1 MSLSQEDRTFL
12 KTYDDSKYAK
22 PSVTADMVIFSAIP
36 HPMPDAVPALGLPKI
51 TADSSASAGAPSTL
65 SLSDGSLQVLLIRR
79 GKSPY
84 KDQFAL
90 PGGFVNPDESVDQ
103 AARRELLE
111 ETGVDCLCLEPI
123 RTFSTPGRDPRRW
136 VISCAYLA
144 LLDAANLHVKAADDA
159 KDARWFQIFLTDKKD
174 GQWNLDLKDT
184 STSEPV
190 PIHLTFQETYPE
202 NTASLLPSTPH
213 LTLLNP
219 ENGLAFD
226 HGEILG
232 YAVKKLQNLLVEN

>member
-1 MSLSQEDRTFL
+1 MSLSNEDQTFL

-22 PSVTADMVIFSAIP
+22 PSVTADMVIFSTTSAP
-36 HPMPDAVPALGLPKI
+36 QSQALLSNQPV
-51 TADSSASAGAPSTL
+51 ADSASHRALSAL
-65 SLSDGSLQVLLIRR
+65 SLTDGSLQVLLIRR

-111 ETGVDCLCLEPI
+111 ETGVDCPCLEPI

-144 LLDAANLHVKAADDA
+144 LLDASKLQVKAADDA
-159 KDARWFQIFLTDKKD
+159 KDARWFQIFLTKEND
-174 GQWNLDLKDT
+174 GQWNLDLKDP
-184 STSEPV
+184 SSQEPAT
-190 PIHLTFQETYPE
+190 IHLAFQETYPE
-202 NTASLLPSTPH
+202 SPASLLPPAPH

>member
-1 MSLSQEDRTFL
+1 MSLSHEDRTFL

-144 LLDAANLHVKAADDA
+144 LLDAANLHVC
-159 KDARWFQIFLTDKKD
+159 L
-174 GQWNLDLKDT
+174 LYT
-184 STSEPV
+184 SRCV
-190 PIHLTFQETYPE
+190 
-202 NTASLLPSTPH
+202 
-213 LTLLNP
+213 
-219 ENGLAFD
+219 
-226 HGEILG
+226 
-232 YAVKKLQNLLVEN
+232 

>member
-1 MSLSQEDRTFL
+1 MSLSNEDQAFL

-22 PSVTADMVIFSAIP
+22 PSVTADIVIFSAASMSQSQAT
-36 HPMPDAVPALGLPKI
+36 HFSGPAIDCASLRTLPVLNR
-51 TADSSASAGAPSTL
+51 TN
-65 SLSDGSLQVLLIRR
+65 GSLQVLLIRR

-90 PGGFVNPDESVDQ
+90 PGGFVNPNESVDQ

-111 ETGVDCLCLEPI
+111 ETGVDGPCLEPI

-144 LLDAANLHVKAADDA
+144 LLDASKLQVKAADDA
-159 KDARWFQIFLTDKKD
+159 KDARWFQISLTGKKD

-184 STSEPV
+184 SSTEPAT
-190 PIHLTFQETYPE
+190 IHLTFQETYPE
-202 NTASLLPSTPH
+202 STASLLPPVPH

-226 HGEILG
+226 HGKILG
-232 YAVKKLQNLLVEN
+232 YAVKKLQTLLA

>member
-1 MSLSQEDRTFL
+1 MSLSNEDQTFL

-22 PSVTADMVIFSAIP
+22 PSVTADMVIFSRF
-36 HPMPDAVPALGLPKI
+36 
-51 TADSSASAGAPSTL
+51 
-65 SLSDGSLQVLLIRR
+65 SDGSLQVLLIRR

-111 ETGVDCLCLEPI
+111 ETGVDCACLEPI

-144 LLDAANLHVKAADDA
+144 LLDASKLQVKAADDA
-159 KDARWFQIFLTDKKD
+159 KDAHWFQIFLTKEKD

-184 STSEPV
+184 SSTEIGLSSPGFTM
-190 PIHLTFQETYPE
+190 PAARSRA
-202 NTASLLPSTPH
+202 ASP
-213 LTLLNP
+213 
-219 ENGLAFD
+219 G
-226 HGEILG
+226 IC
-232 YAVKKLQNLLVEN
+232 V